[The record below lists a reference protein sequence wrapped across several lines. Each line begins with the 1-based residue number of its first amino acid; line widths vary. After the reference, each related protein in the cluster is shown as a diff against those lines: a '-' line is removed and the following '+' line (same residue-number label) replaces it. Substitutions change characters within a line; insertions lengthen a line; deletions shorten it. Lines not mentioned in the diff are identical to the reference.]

1 VADVEV
7 APTDLARRLQD
18 AHERERAVGRV
29 LHAVARAKGLQ
40 PVLDEIV
47 ASAMRLCGGEH
58 AQLYLAE
65 GDLFRIV
72 SQTSDLDEAY
82 DYARERPHLKD
93 RTTVVGR
100 VGLSGGVE
108 QIPDVLEDRDY
119 AYGAQ
124 EIVGYRAL
132 LGVPISLD
140 DDFIG
145 AIAVARDR
153 PGLFP
158 EDQVALVKTFADQAA
173 IAILNARLIETV
185 QRQLDQQRAFGE
197 VLSAVARSGALQP
210 VLDQIVDSATVL
222 IDAENGRLWLVKDG
236 LLHAA
241 ANFGL
246 EETFD
251 YDKEHPH
258 AIDRTSMAGRA
269 AVARDVVHVPDI
281 EEDPEYVYSGPKPYR
296 AGLHVPILHE
306 DELLGV
312 LGFTRTTPGPFSD
325 DQIGLVTT
333 FADQAAVAIV
343 NARLIERVERQRT
356 ELARFVSPQVA
367 DLLSSGDAEKLL
379 TGHRGYVT
387 ILFCDLRGF
396 TAFTETAEPEEL
408 FEVLRDYHAAIGA
421 LIPRYEGTLE
431 HFQGDGLM
439 VFFNDP
445 VPVEDHELK
454 AIQLALAAQEHLAEL
469 CAAWRKRGI
478 HLDLGIGIASGY
490 ATLGRVGF
498 EGRYDYGALGSVTN
512 LAARLTTTAGPG
524 QTLISERVYAALEE
538 RIDAE
543 PVGELELKG
552 IARQVVAYAVRG
564 LR

>member
-1 VADVEV
+1 MRQ
-7 APTDLARRLQD
+7 PTSGWRRRSTTTRNIHTRSTARRWRGARRL
-18 AHERERAVGRV
+18 RATSFTFWISRKIRNTYIP
-29 LHAVARAKGLQ
+29 AR
-40 PVLDEIV
+40 
-47 ASAMRLCGGEH
+47 
-58 AQLYLAE
+58 
-65 GDLFRIV
+65 
-72 SQTSDLDEAY
+72 
-82 DYARERPHLKD
+82 
-93 RTTVVGR
+93 
-100 VGLSGGVE
+100 
-108 QIPDVLEDRDY
+108 
-119 AYGAQ
+119 
-124 EIVGYRAL
+124 
-132 LGVPISLD
+132 
-140 DDFIG
+140 
-145 AIAVARDR
+145 
-153 PGLFP
+153 
-158 EDQVALVKTFADQAA
+158 
-173 IAILNARLIETV
+173 
-185 QRQLDQQRAFGE
+185 
-197 VLSAVARSGALQP
+197 
-210 VLDQIVDSATVL
+210 
-222 IDAENGRLWLVKDG
+222 
-236 LLHAA
+236 
-241 ANFGL
+241 
-246 EETFD
+246 
-251 YDKEHPH
+251 
-258 AIDRTSMAGRA
+258 
-269 AVARDVVHVPDI
+269 
-281 EEDPEYVYSGPKPYR
+281 KPYR

-333 FADQAAVAIV
+333 FADQAAGAIV

-454 AIQLALAAQEHLAEL
+454 AIQLALAAQEQLAEL